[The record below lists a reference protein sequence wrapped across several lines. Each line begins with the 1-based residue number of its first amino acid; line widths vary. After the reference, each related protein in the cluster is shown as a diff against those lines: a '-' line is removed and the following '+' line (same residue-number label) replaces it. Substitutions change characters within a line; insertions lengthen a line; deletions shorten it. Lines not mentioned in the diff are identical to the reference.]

1 MHLRRATL
9 TADERARQNRD
20 RNREHA
26 RNTRLRKKAYVEEL
40 KRTWTELV
48 AQRDA
53 SDLEKRHEKQ
63 RDLEVLEVCYRVMEE
78 FLKLRARE
86 SESSLLARWVA
97 ILEDGFTLT
106 LPKTEYRHMDQS
118 NTGSSSTSTS
128 TIAR

>member
-53 SDLEKRHEKQ
+53 SDLEKRHEKE

-78 FLKLRARE
+78 FMGTSLRLTAP
-86 SESSLLARWVA
+86 SLVILHRTRFSNCFIVKDNYHVNGALAHSPV
-97 ILEDGFTLT
+97 
-106 LPKTEYRHMDQS
+106 RHR
-118 NTGSSSTSTS
+118 N
-128 TIAR
+128 IF